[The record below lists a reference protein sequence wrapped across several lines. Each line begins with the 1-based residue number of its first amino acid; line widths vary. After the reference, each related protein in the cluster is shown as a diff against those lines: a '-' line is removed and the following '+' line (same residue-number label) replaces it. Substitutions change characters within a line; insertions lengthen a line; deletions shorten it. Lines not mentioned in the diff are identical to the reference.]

1 MYRLYRKNGMLFSIL
16 WIVVYVV
23 GLSAADALSLS
34 LGVQKSVT
42 AAAGLLL
49 SAVLYG
55 FLRRHGLT
63 KAYGLCC
70 PSVPARWLQYY
81 LPLAAMVSVNLWY
94 GITLSMRV
102 DECLLYVVSM
112 LLVGFLEEMIF
123 RGLLFCEMKK
133 QGLVSAI
140 VVSSLTFGIGHL
152 VNLFNGSGADLLA
165 NVLQVVYAAA
175 AGLLFCVI
183 LLKTGSL
190 LSCILTHSI
199 LNALGIFA
207 EGAQISAVQKIT
219 SAIFLT
225 VVSLGYTGYI
235 LYVCKKKPQT
245 IQ

>member
-1 MYRLYRKNGMLFSIL
+1 MYRLYRKNGILFSIL

-23 GLSAADALSLS
+23 GLSAADVLSLS

-70 PSVPARWLQYY
+70 PSVPARWLLYY

-123 RGLLFCEMKK
+123 RGLL
-133 QGLVSAI
+133 L
-140 VVSSLTFGIGHL
+140 
-152 VNLFNGSGADLLA
+152 
-165 NVLQVVYAAA
+165 
-175 AGLLFCVI
+175 CVI